1 MEEELNPLDMC
12 EKRMGREIP
21 HAGAKY

>member
-1 MEEELNPLDMC
+1 MEEEINPLDMC